1 MKIAVVGGGVVGLTT
16 ASLLQNG
23 FMHNAEITVLAESFD
38 QDIVSYVAAGI
49 FRVASTYHGPYE
61 RTKKWIE
68 DSYEYYDNIRRAN
81 DASLAGVTDISGYIF
96 ANSSP
101 RIVQNHWLE
110 PVVPLYRRAT
120 EEELQLANG
129 NWKYGSFFS
138 TLRAQCDLYLP
149 WIGRKL
155 QTNGVTL
162 KKQHIDSFHELLQ
175 DFDIIMNCTGFGAR
189 NLCNENLVAIR
200 GQVHQVRAPWIKLFF
215 YGELDTYVIP
225 GVEGAVTLGGSRSY
239 DCEIMDPCPYEQ
251 AAIMKRCTRLIPS
264 LESLEIV
271 RTKVG
276 LRPHREGG
284 VRVAGDIIADSNGK
298 AIIVHNYGHGGYGV
312 SMAPGT
318 AIEAI
323 DTAVQLHK
331 SSSTKCKL

>member
-1 MKIAVVGGGVVGLTT
+1 M
-16 ASLLQNG
+16 
-23 FMHNAEITVLAESFD
+23 
-38 QDIVSYVAAGI
+38 
-49 FRVASTYHGPYE
+49 
-61 RTKKWIE
+61 
-68 DSYEYYDNIRRAN
+68 
-81 DASLAGVTDISGYIF
+81 
-96 ANSSP
+96 
-101 RIVQNHWLE
+101 
-110 PVVPLYRRAT
+110 
-120 EEELQLANG
+120 
-129 NWKYGSFFS
+129 
-138 TLRAQCDLYLP
+138 
-149 WIGRKL
+149 
-155 QTNGVTL
+155 
-162 KKQHIDSFHELLQ
+162 
-175 DFDIIMNCTGFGAR
+175 
-189 NLCNENLVAIR
+189 
-200 GQVHQVRAPWIKLFF
+200 RAPWIKLFF

-298 AIIVHNYGHGGYGV
+298 AIVGIRSFRTKATRTRLYWISCKLQIVYYLQIVHNYGHGGYGV